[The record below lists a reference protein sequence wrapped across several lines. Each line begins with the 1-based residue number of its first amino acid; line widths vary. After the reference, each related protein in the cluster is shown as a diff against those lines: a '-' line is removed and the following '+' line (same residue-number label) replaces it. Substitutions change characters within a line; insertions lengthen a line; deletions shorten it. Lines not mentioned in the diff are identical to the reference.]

1 MFRLSLTN
9 EPRWLELPFGVKVEV
24 RPASTG
30 IVEAA
35 RSEATKRVA
44 MLQVEAQASEK
55 AGQPL
60 EKTAFNG
67 ANAQALDGLWQ
78 QYWCEALARYGIV
91 RWEGVGDTAGA
102 AQTVTAAAIEAFAS
116 HPVLSKAF
124 LAAYNDAAAGVAVEG
139 NASAPISAGSTEE
152 APITAP
158 DAPTVPGALPETEEL
173 AVEVPPAAE
182 AEPADDAPA
191 SSTNPKLPKAARSSE

>member
-1 MFRLSLTN
+1 MFRLSLTS

-44 MLQVEAQASEK
+44 MMQVEAAAAEK

-60 EKTAFNG
+60 DKTGFNG
-67 ANAQALDGLWQ
+67 ANAQVLDGLWQ
-78 QYWCEALARYGIV
+78 QYWCEALARYGIT
-91 RWEGVGDTAGA
+91 RWEGIGDAGGA
-102 AQTVTAAAIEAFAS
+102 VTAVTPAAIEAFAS

-124 LAAYNDAAAGVAVEG
+124 VTAYNEAVAGVALEG
-139 NASAPISAGSTEE
+139 NGSAPSSGGSTEE
-152 APITAP
+152 AQSTAKAAETAP
-158 DAPTVPGALPETEEL
+158 KTEE
-173 AVEVPPAAE
+173 VDEPAAD
-182 AEPADDAPA
+182 AASAPA
-191 SSTNPKLPKAARSSE
+191 SSTSRKRRKGAASSD